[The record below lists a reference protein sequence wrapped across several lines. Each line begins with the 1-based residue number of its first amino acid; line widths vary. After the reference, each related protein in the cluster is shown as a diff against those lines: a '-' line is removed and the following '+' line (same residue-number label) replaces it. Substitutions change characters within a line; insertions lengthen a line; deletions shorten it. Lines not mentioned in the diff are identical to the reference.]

1 MKRFPDCEKLTTDPL
16 KSLQT
21 KGSKSKIT
29 FENPKKLTICLIDI
43 DRCSALSA
51 ETRCD
56 YALTIDTMEEEFYI
70 ELKGRDVEHGLD
82 QLKASIQTMSSDPYK
97 RSKICFII
105 STKVTK
111 IVSTKIPGMKD
122 IMRKKYNAKLIVT
135 TTPYT
140 YPLN

>member
-1 MKRFPDCEKLTTDPL
+1 MKRFPECEERTTAPI

-21 KGSKSKIT
+21 KGSRSKIT
-29 FENPKKLTICLIDI
+29 FENPKKLELCLIDI
-43 DRCSALSA
+43 DQCSMLSA

-56 YALTIDTMEEEFYI
+56 YALTVDTVEEEFYV

-82 QLKASIQTMSSDPYK
+82 QLKASIQMMSSDPYK
-97 RSKICFII
+97 HPKICFII

-122 IMRKKYNAKLIVT
+122 VMRRKYNAKLIIKN
-135 TTPYT
+135 TPRI
-140 YPLN
+140 YPF